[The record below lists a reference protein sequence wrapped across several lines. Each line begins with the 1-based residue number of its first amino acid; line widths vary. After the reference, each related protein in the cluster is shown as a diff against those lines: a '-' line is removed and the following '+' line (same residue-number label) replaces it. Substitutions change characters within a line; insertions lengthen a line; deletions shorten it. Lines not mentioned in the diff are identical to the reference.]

1 MDELREKTWVDVNDG
16 VATANLR
23 GRFAGSARAFTR
35 ERIVF
40 SSRGNASRRSGP
52 RGAWLRRRGVTV
64 LDILDGRVRF
74 TRGDF
79 ATVFPL

>member
-1 MDELREKTWVDVNDG
+1 MVTD
-16 VATANLR
+16 R
-23 GRFAGSARAFTR
+23 GRSYDAEKLLG
-35 ERIVF
+35 VKQH
-40 SSRGNASRRSGP
+40 
-52 RGAWLRRRGVTV
+52 VTV